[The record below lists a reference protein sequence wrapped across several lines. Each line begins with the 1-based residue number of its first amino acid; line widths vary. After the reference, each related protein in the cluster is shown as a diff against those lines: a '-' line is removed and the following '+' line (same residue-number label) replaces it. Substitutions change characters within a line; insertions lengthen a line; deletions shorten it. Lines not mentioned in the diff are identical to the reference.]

1 MTKNQFNRAI
11 SKLKDIN
18 IIVEKLTAVKN
29 DPNKF
34 EGEIKEQT
42 FSIDGFD
49 FIVHG
54 SVEQTH
60 SIEYSEQKTFIV
72 AVVQEHGEIIP
83 VSRLQ
88 LKNLQNTIK
97 TRLTQKQYA

>member
-1 MTKNQFNRAI
+1 MTRNQFNRAI

-34 EGEIKEQT
+34 EGEIKRQT

-49 FIVHG
+49 FIVQG
-54 SVEQTH
+54 SVEQTY
-60 SIEYSEQKTFIV
+60 SIEHSEQKTFIV
-72 AVVQEHGEIIP
+72 AVVQEHGETIP

-97 TRLTQKQYA
+97 TRLIQKLTG